1 MANNNLN
8 INELDFNR
16 IRKCEATRDMCI
28 AVRQLG
34 LWEFVSD
41 FEDDSRGFMYSTN
54 PDVHKIGSHPL
65 VDRHGHSGA
74 SFGICCRNVQFIAK
88 QGLDAWCARFE
99 NRAH

>member
-1 MANNNLN
+1 MSVND
-8 INELDFNR
+8 LDFNR

-41 FEDDSRGFMYSTN
+41 FEDEQGGFMFSSH
-54 PDVHKIGSHPL
+54 PDVDKIARHPL
-65 VDRHGHSGA
+65 VDRHSHSGA
-74 SFGICCRNVQFIAK
+74 TFGLCCRNVHFIAK

-99 NRAH
+99 NSAH